1 MKRIFALCTTL
12 MLALVASGCSALDQL
27 PQLGENKPLHIVAA
41 TELQDLEP
49 LIQQAGEE
57 LGTDIE
63 VTYLGG
69 TLENSQALKSGE
81 LDGAYDATWFATNR
95 YANLIGAAD
104 ALGEEY
110 PLASSPIA
118 IGLRSEI
125 ARSNGWVDNPPTWE
139 DLAQAAKDGE
149 FTFGMTDPTASNSGF
164 STVVSAAT
172 ALADT
177 GVALTQ
183 QDLDAV
189 GPQLAEFFSA
199 QTLSSGSS
207 GWLADTFRADPSK
220 ADGIFN
226 YESTL
231 HQLKKDGLDLEVIVP
246 ADGTITA
253 DYPLSTLR
261 TPQHEGS
268 ADTVRELAEWFE
280 EHQQEVAETYRRPVF
295 PVDALPAELSDQ
307 NPIDLQYPANEA
319 VARTLLERYNDDFRR
334 PGQSIFLLDTSG
346 SMQGERMDSLKA
358 IMGQLIGGSAATSTG
373 DVSFRNRESVSLRPF
388 NSELLDGVTA
398 TLSED
403 DPESRATLSGFIDG
417 LEADGYTATY
427 GALKGVL
434 EQQAELRRNEEAG
447 EFRAPTIVLL
457 SDGEATVP
465 PFYDE
470 FAAEYAQHDEWAGIP
485 VFVILYGEA
494 KRAEMDK
501 LAELTGGKVF
511 DAQQAELA
519 EMFKEIR
526 GYQ

>member
-1 MKRIFALCTTL
+1 MKRIFALCSAL
-12 MLALVASGCSALDQL
+12 ICALVATGCSVLEQI
-27 PQLGENKPLHIVAA
+27 PQAGEDKSLHIVAA

-63 VTYLGG
+63 VTYLSG
-69 TLENSQALKSGE
+69 TLENSQALKAGE

-104 ALGEEY
+104 ALVDEY
-110 PLASSPIA
+110 PLANSPIA
-118 IGLRSEI
+118 VGLRSEI
-125 ARSNGWVDNPPTWE
+125 AHANGWVESPPTWE
-139 DLAQAAKDGE
+139 ELAQAGKDGQ

-164 STVVSAAT
+164 STVVAAAT

-177 GVALTQ
+177 GVALSEEDIDTV
-183 QDLDAV
+183 A
-189 GPQLAEFFSA
+189 PQLGDFFSS

-207 GWLADTFRADPSK
+207 GWLADTFRDDPSK

-231 HQLKKDGLDLEVIVP
+231 YQLKNGGLDIEVIVP

-261 TPQHEGS
+261 TPQH
-268 ADTVRELAEWFE
+268 ADAPERVRELAEWFE
-280 EHQQEVAETYRRPVF
+280 AHQQDVANTYRRPVQS
-295 PVDALPAELSDQ
+295 VDAVPAELSHHT
-307 NPIDLQYPANEA
+307 PIDLPYPANET
-319 VARTLLERYNDDFRR
+319 VARTLLDRYNGDFRR

-346 SMQGERMDSLKA
+346 SMEGERMDSLKA
-358 IMGQLIGGSAATSTG
+358 IMGELIGGSAATSTG

-388 NSELLDGVTA
+388 NGELLEGVTT
-398 TLSED
+398 TLAQED
-403 DPESRATLSGFIDG
+403 PRSRDQLRAFVDELT
-417 LEADGYTATY
+417 ADGYTATY
-427 GALKGVL
+427 GALQGVL
-434 EQQAELRRNEEAG
+434 EQQAQERSNAEG
-447 EFRAPTIVLL
+447 GTFRAPTIVLL

-470 FAAEYAQHDEWAGIP
+470 FASEYAAHEEWAGIP